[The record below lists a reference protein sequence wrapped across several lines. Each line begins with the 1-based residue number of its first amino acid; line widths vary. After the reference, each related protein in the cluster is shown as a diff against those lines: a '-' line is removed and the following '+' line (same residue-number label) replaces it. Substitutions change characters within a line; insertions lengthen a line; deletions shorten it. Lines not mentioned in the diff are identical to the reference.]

1 MLTDLE
7 KGDVAE
13 TIATFFEA
21 SKHVQPAPK
30 AKAVRIISPTL
41 FLQSLNEHFVDLGG
55 SQTLKHS
62 GFPTITLV

>member
-30 AKAVRIISPTL
+30 AKAVRIVLPTL
-41 FLQSLNEHFVDLGG
+41 LLQSLNEHLVDLR
-55 SQTLKHS
+55 S
-62 GFPTITLV
+62 P

>member
-30 AKAVRIISPTL
+30 AKAVRVIL
-41 FLQSLNEHFVDLGG
+41 LLLLQSLNEHLVDLRG
-55 SQTLKHS
+55 SHKLKHS
-62 GFPTITLV
+62 